1 MRRLFAILCLI
12 GFMTACG
19 KSDEP
24 AHRNKEPESKP
35 STEVSNG
42 LREALLGGCAS
53 HANELKERYGEEKI
67 RDFCACVIDE
77 SLGMWGYD
85 EFAKK
90 GFNAPEVQALSVGC
104 AKSVLKL
111 DVFQEGSP
119 Q

>member
-1 MRRLFAILCLI
+1 VRRLFAILCLI

-35 STEVSNG
+35 STEVDNRW
-42 LREALLGGCAS
+42 REPLLGGCAVIVR
-53 HANELKERYGEEKI
+53 ELQETHGDEKI

-77 SLGMWGYD
+77 SLATWGYD

-90 GFNAPEVQALSVGC
+90 GFNAPEVQLLMVGC
-104 AKSVLKL
+104 AKSVLKI
-111 DVFQEGSP
+111 DIFQEGSP
-119 Q
+119 E